1 MRLSLG
7 RMSTGD
13 ILDRGLNLLFSR
25 LHIFFIINFIVA
37 FPVILVL
44 IALPYIFADQSFSRD
59 PDTFLST
66 LGLTLVAFFVA
77 SLFLPVGTAA
87 ILRIVYQQYLGRKA
101 SLGEAFSFALS
112 RIFVLL
118 FTSIPYSLIIC
129 IGLVSFVPGLFVK
142 GLVCCLF
149 TTGMFSP
156 GISIWYLVCFGF
168 VIQAVMLEKESI
180 FGSLQRSYRLG
191 AGYRLRMLG
200 MLLTIKLAG
209 IIVAVAL
216 DMGLE
221 KVLPAHD
228 DIVAASGKREILKP
242 WNHAIVTTV
251 LALVGI
257 LFYTYFAVC
266 ATLLYLDLRIRKEGF
281 DLELAIQG
289 EGEAF
294 GPSRKRDYDREKE
307 DDGDDRE
314 HRREREGGNRRRQE
328 W

>member
-25 LHIFFIINFIVA
+25 LHIFFIINFIVV

-44 IALPYIFADQSFSRD
+44 IAWPYIFADQSYSRD
-59 PDTFLST
+59 SATYFAT
-66 LGLTLVAFFVA
+66 LCLTLLALFVA
-77 SLFLPVGTAA
+77 SLFQPIGTAA
-87 ILRIVYQQYLGRKA
+87 ILHIVFQQYLGRKA

-112 RIFVLL
+112 RLFSLL
-118 FTSIPYSLIIC
+118 FTWILLSLVIC
-129 IGLVSFVPGLFVK
+129 IGLICCIVPSIYFM
-142 GLVCCLF
+142 VC
-149 TTGMFSP
+149 
-156 GISIWYLVCFGF
+156 YAF
-168 VIQAVMLEKESI
+168 VIQAVMLEKVGI
-180 FGSLQRSYRLG
+180 TGSLTRSYKLG
-191 AGYRLRMLG
+191 DGYRMRICG
-200 MLLTIKLAG
+200 MLLVILVAG
-209 IIVAVAL
+209 ITVSIAL
-216 DMGLE
+216 DIGLQ
-221 KVLPAHD
+221 KVLPTHD
-228 DIVAASGKREILKP
+228 EIVAASGKREILKP
-242 WNHAIVTTV
+242 WNHAIVTTI

-294 GPSRKRDYDREKE
+294 GASRKRDYDGEKE
-307 DDGDDRE
+307 DDGDDPERG
-314 HRREREGGNRRRQE
+314 REREGRSRRPLE